1 MKRLMSLVAVCATVA
16 LLTSGS
22 AFAGGGWQKLGSKA
36 VVYSDS
42 EPQDISIETK
52 DVAVSEIKFKVVGT
66 WTRFLD
72 VTLNMADGS
81 SQEIE
86 EDVVVDP
93 GTFSDATEIE
103 GGPKVLASIDIS
115 CEVVSST
122 RGGRAT
128 ITVIGR

>member
-1 MKRLMSLVAVCATVA
+1 MKKFVSLIAVCATVA
-16 LLTSGS
+16 LVTSGS

-36 VVYSDS
+36 VVFSDS
-42 EPQDISIETK
+42 DPQDISIETK

-72 VTLNMADGS
+72 VTLNIADGS

-86 EDVVVDP
+86 QEVVDP
-93 GTFSDATEIE
+93 GTFSDAVKIE